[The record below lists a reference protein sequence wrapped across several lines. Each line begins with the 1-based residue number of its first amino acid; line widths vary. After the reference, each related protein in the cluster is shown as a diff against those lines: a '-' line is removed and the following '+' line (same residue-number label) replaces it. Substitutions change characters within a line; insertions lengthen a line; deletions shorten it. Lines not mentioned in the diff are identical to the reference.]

1 MEIKRVLINKKII
14 ISFFVLLAVCIGFYI
29 NDQYRNA
36 EYNGVQLSAVCSEEK
51 NLMSEIRDL
60 PADQIEDKI
69 SRQYEYVS
77 VIEQLLSFNESK
89 KDDYDMYVEVW
100 QDQEKEIRNQY
111 PEIASEFDKHKESY
125 NAQELTNKDYALNNI
140 VKRAEYVNGY
150 SDYIKS
156 VESKAQQMNSISIF
170 SQDNSLSSQN
180 IQLTAEA
187 YKPLENLSLKVGS
200 DFSVTTVL
208 NYDLIHYI
216 ILVLNIIVVLAFVE
230 ERKRGFWS
238 MVYATPNGRFN
249 LAVKRCGILAISTT
263 ILCFVM
269 YFALFVTSFSIYG
282 GVSDLFRNVQSIEM
296 FQNFVF
302 PMSKIQFLFVYVL
315 INVLAQLVPVYMMLL
330 IVVIMQ
336 NTNLA
341 FGVCGIIFAAEF
353 LLYTFLPSQSN
364 LAILKYMNLFTF
376 INPTEAIVKYYNIN
390 SFVILVNLFS
400 LLIISAIIFTLLF
413 AIFSIIGAG
422 KKYPNKTPGK
432 IESVLLRFS
441 SKIRTVYWK
450 CVEKLGATGTERH
463 NSFACFCSCAV

>member
-1 MEIKRVLINKKII
+1 
-14 ISFFVLLAVCIGFYI
+14 
-29 NDQYRNA
+29 
-36 EYNGVQLSAVCSEEK
+36 
-51 NLMSEIRDL
+51 
-60 PADQIEDKI
+60 
-69 SRQYEYVS
+69 
-77 VIEQLLSFNESK
+77 
-89 KDDYDMYVEVW
+89 MYVEVW

-216 ILVLNIIVVLAFVE
+216 ILALNIIVVLAFVE

-269 YFALFVTSFSIYG
+269 YFALFVTSFQYTAEYRICS
-282 GVSDLFRNVQSIEM
+282 EM
-296 FQNFVF
+296 
-302 PMSKIQFLFVYVL
+302 Y
-315 INVLAQLVPVYMMLL
+315 
-330 IVVIMQ
+330 
-336 NTNLA
+336 
-341 FGVCGIIFAAEF
+341 
-353 LLYTFLPSQSN
+353 
-364 LAILKYMNLFTF
+364 
-376 INPTEAIVKYYNIN
+376 
-390 SFVILVNLFS
+390 S
-400 LLIISAIIFTLLF
+400 L
-413 AIFSIIGAG
+413 
-422 KKYPNKTPGK
+422 
-432 IESVLLRFS
+432 
-441 SKIRTVYWK
+441 
-450 CVEKLGATGTERH
+450 
-463 NSFACFCSCAV
+463 

>member
-216 ILVLNIIVVLAFVE
+216 ILALNIIVVLAFVE

-302 PMSKIQFLFVYVL
+302 PMSEIQFLLVYVL
-315 INVLAQLVPVYMMLL
+315 INVLAQLVPVYMMLF

-336 NTNLA
+336 NTNL
-341 FGVCGIIFAAEF
+341 GI
-353 LLYTFLPSQSN
+353 
-364 LAILKYMNLFTF
+364 
-376 INPTEAIVKYYNIN
+376 
-390 SFVILVNLFS
+390 
-400 LLIISAIIFTLLF
+400 
-413 AIFSIIGAG
+413 
-422 KKYPNKTPGK
+422 
-432 IESVLLRFS
+432 
-441 SKIRTVYWK
+441 
-450 CVEKLGATGTERH
+450 
-463 NSFACFCSCAV
+463 

>member
-216 ILVLNIIVVLAFVE
+216 ILALNIIVVLAFVE

-238 MVYATPNGRFN
+238 MVYA
-249 LAVKRCGILAISTT
+249 C
-263 ILCFVM
+263 
-269 YFALFVTSFSIYG
+269 
-282 GVSDLFRNVQSIEM
+282 
-296 FQNFVF
+296 
-302 PMSKIQFLFVYVL
+302 
-315 INVLAQLVPVYMMLL
+315 
-330 IVVIMQ
+330 
-336 NTNLA
+336 
-341 FGVCGIIFAAEF
+341 
-353 LLYTFLPSQSN
+353 LLYTSD
-364 LAILKYMNLFTF
+364 A
-376 INPTEAIVKYYNIN
+376 ADD
-390 SFVILVNLFS
+390 
-400 LLIISAIIFTLLF
+400 
-413 AIFSIIGAG
+413 
-422 KKYPNKTPGK
+422 
-432 IESVLLRFS
+432 
-441 SKIRTVYWK
+441 
-450 CVEKLGATGTERH
+450 
-463 NSFACFCSCAV
+463 